1 MWIIGLLLL
10 IICSYTDLRER
21 GISLVLLAASLI
33 SCVSLMICVEIYG
46 KKSEIMAHWLVYEPD
61 RVKLLCA
68 LIPGMALLIL
78 CRITGEAIGMG
89 DVYVML
95 ILGIML
101 GFSNTVVLLFVSM
114 LITAVFGLCYMVVTG
129 KSRKETLPYIPFLLG
144 GYVLMLCTG
153 MIPVG

>member
-68 LIPGMALLIL
+68 LIPGTALLIL
-78 CRITGEAIGMG
+78 CRVTGEAIGMG